1 VIGVSQKPQVYPKLA
16 AKSKNA
22 EDKAESNKEFGE
34 GEQKVE
40 KEKFVHLNG
49 EIGGTFLDL
58 RERKLFSYALV
69 RVLIKEMMDVR
80 ERKLFDRPGTEI
92 FGRTMNLHEREKCQI
107 YFGQHL
113 NPPSETTVPRFA
125 PVEKTIAEKD
135 FLTCNP
141 NSKSSC
147 ESLKYCYAQEND
159 EFETSNALS
168 YILKQ
173 LQESLNENAKDP
185 NSKTSTIE
193 IFTGEFVLKSFTGS
207 PHMAFTNWVTQFEY
221 SLAFVEIPPSP
232 QQKLGRLLAHLEGAA
247 KLAYEEYDVAVQQN
261 YDQLVNAL
269 KNTFTNAAAKRTASS
284 SLTYCTQKPN
294 ENVHA
299 FSTRLTEIVRTAMDG
314 ETTASVKAV
323 LLFMLKERLRDDIK
337 AKINLHECTTYE
349 EVLKKAM
356 DRENYVSQKAQFA
369 GLSTQMEMQMFTIS
383 PK

>member
-1 VIGVSQKPQVYPKLA
+1 MKECLKEDIMKLDLEDDFQEAMRKMKILEAVKAKFVQESVNDENMVKKFEPELENESIVDSGKTNVVSGRFSMKATVIGASQKPQVYPKLA

-34 GEQKVE
+34 GEQKDK
-40 KEKFVHLNG
+40 KEKFAHLNG

-107 YFGQHL
+107 YFGQQL

-173 LQESLNENAKDP
+173 LQESLNENANDP
-185 NSKTSTIE
+185 K
-193 IFTGEFVLKSFTGS
+193 
-207 PHMAFTNWVTQFEY
+207 
-221 SLAFVEIPPSP
+221 
-232 QQKLGRLLAHLEGAA
+232 
-247 KLAYEEYDVAVQQN
+247 
-261 YDQLVNAL
+261 
-269 KNTFTNAAAKRTASS
+269 
-284 SLTYCTQKPN
+284 
-294 ENVHA
+294 
-299 FSTRLTEIVRTAMDG
+299 
-314 ETTASVKAV
+314 
-323 LLFMLKERLRDDIK
+323 
-337 AKINLHECTTYE
+337 KIL
-349 EVLKKAM
+349 
-356 DRENYVSQKAQFA
+356 
-369 GLSTQMEMQMFTIS
+369 IS
-383 PK
+383 PKGGRDVPVML